1 MGIPNKD
8 GVCKM
13 CNHPLIVVNLR
24 GETPVFCD
32 DCKEK
37 IQAKTKM
44 AMEKRGKII
53 GNKRVVFIDER
64 K

>member
-1 MGIPNKD
+1 MKNKD

-13 CNHPLIVVNLR
+13 CNKPMLVVNIH
-24 GETPVFCD
+24 GETPIFCD
-32 DCKEK
+32 DCKKK

-44 AMEKRGKII
+44 AMEKRGQRI
-53 GNKRVVFIDER
+53 GNKRVIFVDE